1 MKQTGTVIKGLGGLY
16 DVRLDG
22 GGTAVC
28 RGKGILKKDD
38 GKLLVGDRV
47 EITVDES
54 GKGET
59 VIEAILTRKNAL
71 IRPPLANVTVMVL
84 TASAVSP
91 LPSLENIDRL
101 LAVCEY
107 LGVTP
112 FFAVT
117 KTDLDEKAAK
127 DLASLYE
134 RAGYPAF
141 LLDSLTGEGTDTL
154 KSALAQAL
162 KDGGIAAF
170 AGASGV
176 GKSTLLTALFPELAL
191 ATGSISEKTRRGKH
205 TTRSVELFPYEG
217 GYVADTPGF
226 SLLDFERF
234 DFLPFEAL
242 ASSFRDFAPYVGEC
256 RYDDCTHLK
265 EEGCAVLG
273 AVREGKLAAS
283 RHESYK
289 ALYPILKA
297 KASYE
302 ARKNVREKKND

>member
-1 MKQTGTVIKGLGGLY
+1 MKQTGTVTKGLGGLY

-59 VIEAILTRKNAL
+59 VIEAIQTRKNAL

-107 LGVTP
+107 LGITP
-112 FFAVT
+112 LLAVT
-117 KTDLDEKAAK
+117 KTDLGLKAAE

-134 RAGYPAF
+134 NAGYPVF
-141 LLDSLTGEGTDTL
+141 LIDSLAKKGTDTL
-154 KSALAQAL
+154 RDALAEVL
-162 KDGGIAAF
+162 KEGGIAAF

-191 ATGSISEKTRRGKH
+191 TTGSISEKTRRGKH
-205 TTRSVELFPYEG
+205 TTRSVELFPYWG

-242 ASSFRDFAPYVGEC
+242 AASFRDFAPYVGEC

-265 EEGCAVLG
+265 EEGCAVLE
-273 AVREGKLAAS
+273 AVREGKLAPS